1 MAATQDHRGGAGGH
15 RQAYHPA
22 VRNRL
27 LRDGFLVLAVVF
39 VGLRLFQVDPW
50 ADSVDAFAY
59 WTTRDGV
66 LYGPETT
73 GRIGAFVY
81 SPAFAQLLTPLVWL
95 DWPLF
100 DALWTALNLAVYGWL
115 VGRLALPLLLFLP
128 FPFEIVSGNVHLLLG
143 AMIVIGLRE
152 RAAWAWALGAITKL
166 TPLVGLTWFAVRR
179 EWRALAVAVL
189 GSVAVVAGSWLV
201 APAAWQ
207 EWFALLIRDAGQP
220 LQTVGWYLPVPL
232 LPRLVVAVALIA
244 WGAVTDRPWTIPV
257 GVVLAM
263 PVMWLNSL
271 AVLAA
276 LVPLTERGR
285 RLAAWPAPRR
295 RGESASGLADGAAAV
310 RV

>member
-1 MAATQDHRGGAGGH
+1 
-15 RQAYHPA
+15 
-22 VRNRL
+22 VRDRL
-27 LRDGFLVLAVVF
+27 LRDGFLVLAAVF

-66 LYGPETT
+66 LYGAETT
-73 GRIGAFVY
+73 GRIGAYVY
-81 SPAFAQLLTPLVWL
+81 SPAFAQLLTPFVWL
-95 DWPLF
+95 GWPLF

-128 FPFEIVSGNVHLLLG
+128 FPFEIVSGNVHLLFA

-152 RAAWAWALGAITKL
+152 RGAWAWAFAAITKAA
-166 TPLVGLTWFAVRR
+166 PLVGLTWFAVRR
-179 EWRALAVAVL
+179 EFRALAIAL
-189 GSVAVVAGSWLV
+189 AATMAVVGGSWLL

-207 EWFALLIRDAGQP
+207 EWIALLVRDAGQP
-220 LQTVGWYLPVPL
+220 LQTVGWYLPLPL
-232 LPRLVVAVALIA
+232 LPRLAAAIVLIG
-244 WGAVTDRPWTIPV
+244 WGAATSRPWTIPI

-263 PVMWLNSL
+263 PVVWLNSL

-285 RLAAWPAPRR
+285 RLAAWPARR
-295 RGESASGLADGAAAV
+295 ARATEPAPTVTDGAPASV
-310 RV
+310 